1 MFRSSYEMLVTVKP
15 HVVIEN
21 RRHYIF
27 PSFLKSVQNSLSRGQ
42 ARGSG
47 FHEDVARRGE
57 GGTQHCGGCDELV
70 TMLCRWGLS
79 MLNFNFFFFFGNIYT
94 QPCIH
99 MHTYIFLHDI

>member
-27 PSFLKSVQNSLSRGQ
+27 PNFPKSAQNSLSRGRGR

-47 FHEDVARRGE
+47 FHEDVAGRGE

-70 TMLCRWGLS
+70 TMLCRRGL
-79 MLNFNFFFFFGNIYT
+79 
-94 QPCIH
+94 
-99 MHTYIFLHDI
+99 